1 MPGHRPPAA
10 KWDGVHVRV
19 NYHGEDTIK
28 GNLEDGKNDEGGGS
42 HLASLKMV
50 AGKMMMVVDGS
61 HLAGEEEISAGNGD
75 GVFRSLEEVSW
86 L

>member
-28 GNLEDGKNDEGGGS
+28 GNLEDGKII
-42 HLASLKMV
+42 AV
-50 AGKMMMVVDGS
+50 TAGID
-61 HLAGEEEISAGNGD
+61 
-75 GVFRSLEEVSW
+75 
-86 L
+86 